1 MYAADTIVAP
11 ATAPGIG
18 AVAIVR
24 LSGPRA
30 FEILDSI
37 FRPSHS
43 ADLTPRML
51 RLGDVVDPA
60 TGARIDHVLA
70 VVMRRPASLT
80 GEDVAEIQCHGGPFV
95 VRRIVALALDAG
107 ARMAERGEFTRRAF
121 LNGRIDLAEAE
132 AVADIVAARSD
143 SALAIG
149 LEQLSGALSARV
161 AELRAQVVAIRA
173 HLEVEIDFSDED
185 IRLPSRRETAAEI
198 ERLIADVAVLHDSFA
213 RGLLMRDG
221 VRATIVGKP
230 NAGKSSLLNLLLGA
244 DRAIVTA
251 IAGTTRD
258 VIEDSVQLGPYALV
272 LNDTAGVRESTDDV
286 ERIGIERT
294 MRSARDAD
302 LLIAMFDSSGPLES
316 ADLDVIRLTA
326 GRPGLALLN
335 KRDLPAA
342 IAAANLR
349 EHGLNIPILPFSAIH
364 LDEAGA
370 LRAELTKAIAALVSP
385 ASYLAPVRM
394 LRSAQLQ
401 SSPRPF
407 SHGRGR
413 AFGAGEGAD
422 FTGEAAERSE
432 AGEGSGA
439 PLATPSSNAQLT
451 ISRERHRDALSL
463 ALGALKNAR
472 SFALSLM
479 PPEIVAVDIM
489 AAAAALGSITG
500 EVSADDVLDAIFR
513 DFCIGK

>member
-30 FEILDSI
+30 FDILDAI
-37 FRPSHS
+37 FRPAHS
-43 ADLTPRML
+43 AELTPRTM

-60 TGARIDHVLA
+60 TGARIDRVLA
-70 VVMRRPASLT
+70 VVMTHPASLT

-107 ARMAERGEFTRRAF
+107 ARLAEPGEFTRRAF

-132 AVADIVAARSD
+132 AVADIVAARSE
-143 SALAIG
+143 SALAIAI
-149 LEQLSGALSARV
+149 EQLSGALSARV

-185 IRLPSRRETAAEI
+185 IRLPSRREVGVEI
-198 ERLIADVAVLHDSFA
+198 ERLIADVAVLRDSFA
-213 RGLLMRDG
+213 RGILMRDG

-258 VIEDSVQLGPYALV
+258 VIEDSVRLGPYALV
-272 LNDTAGVRESTDDV
+272 LNDTAGVRDSTDDV

-302 LLIAMFDSSGPLES
+302 LLIAMFDSSRPLES

-326 GRPGLALLN
+326 GRPGLAILN

-342 IAAANLR
+342 IAANDLR
-349 EHGLNIPILPFSAIH
+349 EQGLNLPILPFSAIH
-364 LDEAGA
+364 LEEAVA
-370 LRAELTKAIAALVSP
+370 LRAELTKVIAALVSP
-385 ASYLAPVRM
+385 STTAP
-394 LRSAQLQ
+394 
-401 SSPRPF
+401 SSLSVIPSPF
-407 SHGRGR
+407 SVIP
-413 AFGAGEGAD
+413 
-422 FTGEAAERSE
+422 SE
-432 AGEGSGA
+432 AEGPRSSA
-439 PLATPSSNAQLT
+439 SPLASTSNAQIA
-451 ISRERHRDALSL
+451 ISRERHRDALSM

-472 SFALSLM
+472 SSALSLM

-500 EVSADDVLDAIFR
+500 EVGTEDVLDAIFR

>member
-30 FEILDSI
+30 FAILDSI
-37 FRPSHS
+37 FRPSHP
-43 ADLTPRML
+43 ADLTPRMM

-60 TGARIDHVLA
+60 TGARIDRVLA

-132 AVADIVAARSD
+132 AVADIVGARSE
-143 SALAIG
+143 SGLAIAID
-149 LEQLSGALSARV
+149 QLSGALSARV

-185 IRLPSRRETAAEI
+185 IRLPSRREVGAEI
-198 ERLIADVAVLHDSFA
+198 ERLIADVALLHDSFA

-230 NAGKSSLLNLLLGA
+230 NAGKSSLLNLILGA

-251 IAGTTRD
+251 VAGTTRD
-258 VIEDSVQLGPYALV
+258 VIEDSVRLGPYALV
-272 LNDTAGVRESTDDV
+272 LNDTAGVRDSTDDV

-294 MRSARDAD
+294 VRSARDAD
-302 LLIAMFDSSGPLES
+302 LLIAMFDSSRPLES

-342 IAAANLR
+342 IAAADLR

-364 LDEAGA
+364 LEEAGA

-385 ASYLAPVRM
+385 ASYLA
-394 LRSAQLQ
+394 RS
-401 SSPRPF
+401 
-407 SHGRGR
+407 
-413 AFGAGEGAD
+413 
-422 FTGEAAERSE
+422 FTGEAAECSE

-463 ALGALKNAR
+463 ALGALKNGR
-472 SFALSLM
+472 SAALSLM

>member
-1 MYAADTIVAP
+1 MYLPDTIVAP
-11 ATAPGIG
+11 ATAPGSG

-24 LSGPRA
+24 LSGPRS
-30 FEILDSI
+30 FEILDAI
-37 FRPSHS
+37 FRPAHS
-43 ADLTPRML
+43 AEMTPRTMH
-51 RLGDVVDPA
+51 LGDVVDPA
-60 TGARIDHVLA
+60 TGARIDRALA
-70 VVMRRPASLT
+70 VVMPSPASLT

-95 VRRIVALALDAG
+95 VRRIVVLAVEAG
-107 ARMAERGEFTRRAF
+107 ARVAERGEFTRRAF

-143 SALAIG
+143 SALAIA

-185 IRLPSRRETAAEI
+185 IRLPSRREVAAEI

-230 NAGKSSLLNLLLGA
+230 NAGKSSLMNLLLGA

-251 IAGTTRD
+251 VAGTTRD
-258 VIEDSVQLGPYALV
+258 VIEDSVQLGPYAMV
-272 LNDTAGVRESTDDV
+272 LNDTAGVRESADDV

-302 LLIAMFDSSGPLES
+302 FLIAMFDSSRPLES
-316 ADLDVIRLTA
+316 ADVEVIRLTSN
-326 GRPGLALLN
+326 RPGLAILN

-342 IAAANLR
+342 TTAANLR
-349 EHGLNIPILPFSAIH
+349 ERGLVLPILPFSAINP
-364 LDEAGA
+364 DEATP
-370 LRAELTKAIAALVSP
+370 LRSELTKVIAALISDASP
-385 ASYLAPVRM
+385 VI
-394 LRSAQLQ
+394 LR
-401 SSPRPF
+401 
-407 SHGRGR
+407 
-413 AFGAGEGAD
+413 
-422 FTGEAAERSE
+422 ERL
-432 AGEGSGA
+432 GEGSVPA
-439 PLATPSSNAQLT
+439 RTVSSNHQIA
-451 ISRERHRDALSL
+451 ISRERHRDALAT

-472 SFALSLM
+472 TSALSMM

-489 AAAAALGSITG
+489 AAAAALGSIIG
-500 EVSADDVLDAIFR
+500 EVTNEDVLDAIFR

>member
-30 FEILDSI
+30 FDILDAI
-37 FRPSHS
+37 FRPAHS
-43 ADLTPRML
+43 AELTPRTM

-60 TGARIDHVLA
+60 TGARIDRVLA
-70 VVMRRPASLT
+70 VVMTHPASLT

-95 VRRIVALALDAG
+95 VRRIVALAVDAG
-107 ARMAERGEFTRRAF
+107 ARIAEPGEFTRRAF

-132 AVADIVAARSD
+132 AVADIVGARSK
-143 SALAIG
+143 SALAIAI
-149 LEQLSGALSARV
+149 EQLSGALSARV

-185 IRLPSRRETAAEI
+185 IRIPSRREVGAEI

-213 RGLLMRDG
+213 RGILMRDG

-272 LNDTAGVRESTDDV
+272 LNDTAGVRDSTDDV

-294 MRSARDAD
+294 MLSARDAD
-302 LLIAMFDSSGPLES
+302 LLIAMFDSSRPLES

-342 IAAANLR
+342 IATGDLR
-349 EHGLNIPILPFSAIH
+349 EQGLNLPILPFSAID
-364 LDEAGA
+364 LEEAGA
-370 LRAELTKAIAALVSP
+370 IRAELTKVIAALVSP
-385 ASYLAPVRM
+385 SSPSSTA
-394 LRSAQLQ
+394 SAQI
-401 SSPRPF
+401 
-407 SHGRGR
+407 
-413 AFGAGEGAD
+413 A
-422 FTGEAAERSE
+422 
-432 AGEGSGA
+432 
-439 PLATPSSNAQLT
+439 
-451 ISRERHRDALSL
+451 ISRERHRDALSI
-463 ALGALKNAR
+463 ALEALKNAR
-472 SFALSLM
+472 NAALALM

-500 EVSADDVLDAIFR
+500 EVTGEDVLDAIFR

>member
-1 MYAADTIVAP
+1 MYASDTIVAP

-30 FEILDSI
+30 LEILGAI
-37 FRPSHS
+37 FQPAHF
-43 ADLTPRML
+43 AELTPRTM

-60 TGARIDHVLA
+60 TGVHIDRALA
-70 VVMRRPASLT
+70 VVMPAPASLT

-95 VRRIVALALDAG
+95 VRRIVALAVDAG
-107 ARMAERGEFTRRAF
+107 ARLAAPGEFTRRAF
-121 LNGRIDLAEAE
+121 LNGRMDLAEAE
-132 AVADIVAARSD
+132 AVADIVAAGSD
-143 SALAIG
+143 SALALAI
-149 LEQLSGALSARV
+149 EQLSGALSARV

-185 IRLPSRRETAAEI
+185 IRLPSRREVAAEI

-213 RGLLMRDG
+213 RGLMMREG

-230 NAGKSSLLNLLLGA
+230 NAGKSSLLNLILGA

-272 LNDTAGVRESTDDV
+272 LNDTAGVREATDDV

-302 LLIAMFDSSGPLES
+302 LLIAMFDSSRALEA
-316 ADLDVIRLTA
+316 ADLDVIRLTE
-326 GRPGLALLN
+326 GRPGLAILN
-335 KRDLPAA
+335 KRDL
-342 IAAANLR
+342 AAAFTAEELR
-349 EHGLNIPILPFSAIH
+349 ARGLGLPILPFSAID
-364 LDEAGA
+364 LDEAGV
-370 LRAELTKAIAALVSP
+370 LRAELSKAISALVSP
-385 ASYLAPVRM
+385 
-394 LRSAQLQ
+394 
-401 SSPRPF
+401 
-407 SHGRGR
+407 
-413 AFGAGEGAD
+413 
-422 FTGEAAERSE
+422 
-432 AGEGSGA
+432 SGA
-439 PLATPSSNAQLT
+439 LSSNDQIA
-451 ISRERHRDALSL
+451 ISRERHRDALGA
-463 ALGALKNAR
+463 ALDALKNAR
-472 SFALSLM
+472 TSALSLM

-489 AAAAALGSITG
+489 AAASALGSITG
-500 EVSADDVLDAIFR
+500 EVSGEDVLDAIFR

>member
-30 FEILDSI
+30 FEILAAI
-37 FRPSHS
+37 FRPAHC
-43 ADLTPRML
+43 AELAPRTM

-60 TGARIDHVLA
+60 TGARVDRVLA
-70 VVMRRPASLT
+70 VVMHRPASLT

-107 ARMAERGEFTRRAF
+107 ARLAEPGEFTRRAF

-143 SALAIG
+143 SALAIA
-149 LEQLSGALSARV
+149 LDQLSGALSARV

-185 IRLPSRRETAAEI
+185 IRLPSRREVGGEI

-230 NAGKSSLLNLLLGA
+230 NAGKSSLLNLILGA

-251 IAGTTRD
+251 VAGTTRD

-272 LNDTAGVRESTDDV
+272 LNDTAGVRDSTDDV

-302 LLIAMFDSSGPLES
+302 LLIAMFDSSRPLES

-342 IAAANLR
+342 IAAADLR

-364 LDEAGA
+364 PEEAGA
-370 LRAELTKAIAALVSP
+370 LRAELTKVIAALV
-385 ASYLAPVRM
+385 APVRM

-413 AFGAGEGAD
+413 ASGAD

-432 AGEGSGA
+432 AGEGSA
-439 PLATPSSNAQLT
+439 PALASTSDAQIA
-451 ISRERHRDALSL
+451 ISRERHRDALSV
-463 ALGALKNAR
+463 ALGALKNSRR
-472 SFALSLM
+472 SALSLM

-500 EVSADDVLDAIFR
+500 EVSADDVLDSIFR

>member
-30 FEILDSI
+30 FDILDAI
-37 FRPSHS
+37 FRPAHR
-43 ADLTPRML
+43 AELAPRMM

-60 TGARIDHVLA
+60 TGARIDRALA
-70 VVMRRPASLT
+70 VVMPHPASLT

-107 ARMAERGEFTRRAF
+107 ARLAERGEFTRRAF

-143 SALAIG
+143 CALAIA

-161 AELRAQVVAIRA
+161 AELRAQVIAIRA

-185 IRLPSRRETAAEI
+185 IRLPSRRELGAEI
-198 ERLIADVAVLHDSFA
+198 ERLIAGVAVLHDSFA
-213 RGLLMRDG
+213 RGMLMRDG

-272 LNDTAGVRESTDDV
+272 LNDTAGVRDSTDDL

-294 MRSARDAD
+294 IRSARDAD
-302 LLIAMFDSSGPLES
+302 LLIAMFDSSRPLES

-326 GRPGLALLN
+326 GRPGLAILN

-342 IAAANLR
+342 IAPADLR
-349 EHGLNIPILPFSAIH
+349 EHGLKIPILPFSAIQ
-364 LDEAGA
+364 LEEAGV
-370 LRAELTKAIAALVSP
+370 LRAELTKIIAAMVSP
-385 ASYLAPVRM
+385 PV
-394 LRSAQLQ
+394 
-401 SSPRPF
+401 
-407 SHGRGR
+407 
-413 AFGAGEGAD
+413 
-422 FTGEAAERSE
+422 
-432 AGEGSGA
+432 
-439 PLATPSSNAQLT
+439 PSSNGQIA
-451 ISRERHRDALSL
+451 ISRERHRDALAI

-472 SFALSLM
+472 ESALAMM

-489 AAAAALGSITG
+489 TAAAALGSITG
-500 EVSADDVLDAIFR
+500 EVSTDDVLDVIFR

>member
-11 ATAPGIG
+11 ATASGIG

-30 FEILDSI
+30 FEILDAI
-37 FRPSHS
+37 FRP
-43 ADLTPRML
+43 AQPAELAPRTM

-60 TGARIDHVLA
+60 TGARIDRALA
-70 VVMRRPASLT
+70 VVMPQPASLT

-107 ARMAERGEFTRRAF
+107 ARLAEPGEFTRRAF

-132 AVADIVAARSD
+132 AVADLVAARSD
-143 SALAIG
+143 SALANA
-149 LEQLSGALSARV
+149 LSQLSGALSARV
-161 AELRAQVVAIRA
+161 EELRAQVVAIRA

-185 IRLPSRRETAAEI
+185 IRLPSRREVAAEI
-198 ERLIADVAVLHDSFA
+198 ERLIADVAMLHDSFA
-213 RGLLMRDG
+213 RGLMMRAG
-221 VRATIVGKP
+221 VHATIVGKP
-230 NAGKSSLLNLLLGA
+230 NAGKSRLMNLLLGA

-294 MRSARDAD
+294 LRSARAAD
-302 LLIAMFDSSGPLES
+302 LLIAMFDASRPLES

-326 GRPGLALLN
+326 NRPGLAILN

-342 IAAANLR
+342 ISADDLR
-349 EHGLNIPILPFSAIH
+349 AHGLRIPILPFSAID
-364 LDEAGA
+364 LEQAA
-370 LRAELTKAIAALVSP
+370 APARRADQSNRR
-385 ASYLAPVRM
+385 AS
-394 LRSAQLQ
+394 SAQPRRHQDQVKPHSHAKSNRNLPRA
-401 SSPRPF
+401 SSR
-407 SHGRGR
+407 R
-413 AFGAGEGAD
+413 ARD
-422 FTGEAAERSE
+422 
-432 AGEGSGA
+432 GSGS
-439 PLATPSSNAQLT
+439 PQ
-451 ISRERHRDALSL
+451 ERP
-463 ALGALKNAR
+463 R
-472 SFALSLM
+472 SALSLM

-489 AAAAALGSITG
+489 AAAAALASITG
-500 EVSADDVLDAIFR
+500 EVSSEDILDAIFQN
-513 DFCIGK
+513 FCIGK

>member
-30 FEILDSI
+30 FDILDAI
-37 FRPSHS
+37 FRPVHR
-43 ADLTPRML
+43 AERAPRMM

-60 TGARIDHVLA
+60 TGARIDRALA
-70 VVMRRPASLT
+70 VVMPHPASLT

-107 ARMAERGEFTRRAF
+107 ARLAERGEFTRRAF
-121 LNGRIDLAEAE
+121 LNGHIDLAEAE

-143 SALAIG
+143 SALAIA
-149 LEQLSGALSARV
+149 LDQLSGALSARV
-161 AELRAQVVAIRA
+161 AELRAQVIAIRA

-185 IRLPSRRETAAEI
+185 IRLPSRHELGAEI
-198 ERLIADVAVLHDSFA
+198 ERLIAGVAVLHDSFA

-258 VIEDSVQLGPYALV
+258 VIEDTVQLGPYALV
-272 LNDTAGVRESTDDV
+272 LNDTAGVRDSTDDL

-294 MRSARDAD
+294 IRSARDAD
-302 LLIAMFDSSGPLES
+302 LLIAMFDSSRALES

-326 GRPGLALLN
+326 GRTGLAILN

-342 IAAANLR
+342 IAAADLR
-349 EHGLNIPILPFSAIH
+349 EHGLSLPILPFCAI
-364 LDEAGA
+364 DPEQAGA
-370 LRAELTKAIAALVSP
+370 IRAELTKIIAALVAPPPSSSVIPSEVCEAEGPRSVTPLAAP
-385 ASYLAPVRM
+385 AS
-394 LRSAQLQ
+394 
-401 SSPRPF
+401 
-407 SHGRGR
+407 
-413 AFGAGEGAD
+413 
-422 FTGEAAERSE
+422 
-432 AGEGSGA
+432 SGQIA
-439 PLATPSSNAQLT
+439 
-451 ISRERHRDALSL
+451 ISRERHRDALTI

-472 SFALSLM
+472 TSALSMM

-513 DFCIGK
+513 NFCIGK